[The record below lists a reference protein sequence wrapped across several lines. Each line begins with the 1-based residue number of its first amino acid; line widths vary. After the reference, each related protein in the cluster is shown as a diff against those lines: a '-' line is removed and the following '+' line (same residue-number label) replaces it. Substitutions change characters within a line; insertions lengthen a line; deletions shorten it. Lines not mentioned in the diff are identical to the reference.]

1 MSETEPPKS
10 LLGTFIRQQRE
21 LAELSMRQMSTM
33 VGISNPYLSQIERGL
48 RAPSAGVAAGIAT
61 ALGISV
67 DELYQ
72 RAGYVS
78 AKAEAGEKTDLQ
90 RAIDSAS
97 ELTAA
102 QRRSLSEVYR
112 SFVDANR
119 VRHPD

>member
-1 MSETEPPKS
+1 
-10 LLGTFIRQQRE
+10 
-21 LAELSMRQMSTM
+21 MRQMSTM

-48 RAPSAGVAAGIAT
+48 RAPSAAVTAGIAT

-90 RAIDSAS
+90 RAIESAS